1 MEKPS
6 VTNIL
11 KWLQCFTVYVAVQ
24 GQKQPERIQ
33 DFMGYQAL
41 IIDAYLEY
49 KGNWRMSY
57 DQRLQQIAASEP
69 GRSWASVDPTL
80 WNLAFAGQAKTTW
93 CIQCFSM
100 SHQLNNCEFSS
111 ISYHWDKEYDT
122 SWSVSSRTRM
132 YLPCVHTQTANSSIY
147 ATYAST
153 IP

>member
-49 KGNWRMSY
+49 KGN
-57 DQRLQQIAASEP
+57 
-69 GRSWASVDPTL
+69 
-80 WNLAFAGQAKTTW
+80 
-93 CIQCFSM
+93 
-100 SHQLNNCEFSS
+100 
-111 ISYHWDKEYDT
+111 
-122 SWSVSSRTRM
+122 
-132 YLPCVHTQTANSSIY
+132 
-147 ATYAST
+147 
-153 IP
+153 